1 MHPVLQT
8 LVAAGELGGGWGGE
22 KGGGNEMQKQ

>member
-8 LVAAGELGGGWGGE
+8 LFAAGELGGGVE